1 MTVMTRACAAALLIA
16 ALAPLAP
23 FAPIAGAAPQQGPP
37 TGDGAT
43 KDGRLRS
50 QVSPSYAFAPAA
62 IRIKA
67 QVQPDSVNRELEV
80 VIESASYYRSSTI
93 ELSGAQAARAHDV
106 VFLAVP
112 AGSHEVRVV
121 LRDGGGEV
129 RAILYHRVLLYE

>member
-1 MTVMTRACAAALLIA
+1 MTRACAAALLIA
-16 ALAPLAP
+16 VIALLTPSATL
-23 FAPIAGAAPQQGPP
+23 IGAAPKQGPAH
-37 TGDGAT
+37 GDGSP
-43 KDGRLRS
+43 KDERLRA
-50 QVSPSYAFAPAA
+50 QVSPSYGYAPAA
-62 IRIKA
+62 VRVKA
-67 QVQPDSVNRELEV
+67 QIEPDSGNRELEV